1 MVHALSCFFFFGQI
15 HALNCLLVCLFSPK
29 GLNEC
34 LKLLEHP
41 YYGPITLE
49 VQNLIDSP
57 VLGSYLFLKIECIIL
72 LGIRD
77 RLIEEVL
84 HPSG

>member
-1 MVHALSCFFFFGQI
+1 MFV
-15 HALNCLLVCLFSPK
+15 SPK
-29 GLNEC
+29 GLKQCIQFFHEGLKER
-34 LKLLEHP
+34 LKLLKHL

-49 VQNLIDSP
+49 VQNVIDCP

-72 LGIRD
+72 LGARD
-77 RLIEEVL
+77 HLIEKVF